1 MQNNSDKLIK
11 ALNDSGLNQKK
22 FAKALNISEGHLSEI
37 VRGKKSPSSSLC
49 ELAQI
54 RFGKP
59 PDATESTFTGQ
70 GKQPYDSGVRLKE
83 GESKKG
89 TVEVGVYAF
98 AGAGG
103 PMELFEHDPIETI
116 DIPQHWMKPDLQ
128 AVLIRGRSMEPSIVD
143 GAVVGVDTQNKK
155 IISGELYAVWLEYE
169 GAVVKRLF
177 IEQNI
182 VRVCSDNPAFKEM
195 QIKNDEING
204 DTFVLGKVTWLMQSY

>member
-59 PDATESTFTGQ
+59 SDATESTFRGQ
-70 GKQPYDSGVRLKE
+70 GKQPYDSGVSLKE
-83 GESKKG
+83 GESKSG
-89 TVEVGVYAF
+89 SVEVGVYAF

-103 PMELFEHDPIETI
+103 PVELFEYDPIQTI
-116 DIPQHWMKPDLQ
+116 DIPNHWLTPNMQ
-128 AVLIRGRSMEPSIVD
+128 SVLIRGRSMEPNIMD
-143 GAVVGVDTQNKK
+143 GAVVGIDTNNKQVV
-155 IISGELYAVWLEYE
+155 SGELYAIWLEYE
-169 GAVVKRLF
+169 GAVVKRLYM
-177 IEQNI
+177 ERDS

-195 QIKNDEING
+195 QIPHDDING
-204 DTFVLGKVTWLMQSY
+204 DTFILGKMCWLMQSY

>member
-59 PDATESTFTGQ
+59 SDATESTFTGQ

-155 IISGELYAVWLEYE
+155 VISGELYAVWLEYE

-182 VRVCSDNPAFKEM
+182 VRVSSDNPAFKEM
-195 QIKNDEING
+195 QIKNDEINT

>member
-22 FAKALNISEGHLSEI
+22 FAKALNIPEGHLSEI

-59 PDATESTFTGQ
+59 SDATESTFTEQ

-155 IISGELYAVWLEYE
+155 VISGELYAVWLEYE

-182 VRVCSDNPAFKEM
+182 VRVSSDNPAFKEM
-195 QIKNDEING
+195 QIKNDEINT